1 MFGEDRL
8 VFSVDY
14 PFEDNREAI
23 AWFNHLDLPHRAP
36 LVHDHRRAICPHP
49 SSVREKM
56 VRGTVDQL
64 LRLPVS

>member
-23 AWFNHLDLPHRAP
+23 EWFNHLDLPSA
-36 LVHDHRRAICPHP
+36 
-49 SSVREKM
+49 VREKM
-56 VRGTVDQL
+56 AHGTVDQL